1 MPTARGKGSRQ
12 ALACATGVVAGPASF
27 LAFPLATPTASVAR
41 AGGGLRDAL
50 ATYTK
55 APLRVPSG
63 PFAPRFRLRLHRG
76 NAAQCSALRAARLRR
91 WAHQRPAASYAGA
104 PPPVRRASPPGS
116 APAWSHALGRW
127 RARPDAF
134 LWCLRRP
141 CRGRGK
147 RGRGVSG
154 CAAPP
159 VCPDHP
165 PRVAGRGLEATSRG
179 RGRDITT
186 PLGISPTQRLPMPY
200 RSKQANRSAP
210 AAGQR

>member
-1 MPTARGKGSRQ
+1 MSTARGKGSHQ
-12 ALACATGVVAGPASF
+12 ALACATGVVPGPASY
-27 LAFPLATPTASVAR
+27 LALPLGTPTASVAR

-55 APLRVPSG
+55 ASLRVPSG
-63 PFAPRFRLRLHRG
+63 PLAPRFRLRLHRG
-76 NAAQCSALRAARLRR
+76 FAAHYSARWAARLRR

-104 PPPVRRASPPGS
+104 PPPVRRASPSGS

-141 CRGRGK
+141 CRGRGG

-154 CAAPP
+154 GAAPP
-159 VCPDHP
+159 VCPDRP
-165 PRVAGRGLEATSRG
+165 PRAAGRGLFATSRD
-179 RGRDITT
+179 RWRAFSSRT
-186 PLGISPTQRLPMPY
+186 
-200 RSKQANRSAP
+200 A
-210 AAGQR
+210 